1 MLEESYQLQIGTP
14 GSYANP
20 MRSGSFEGLVVF
32 DVVEKTNEQGK
43 TYYDIDD
50 DSGQLIVS
58 DTYDDIPLA
67 DEYSLA
73 IIRDTAYM
81 AKQFREGI
89 REGNPRYYQDSLAEQ
104 MERYQYHLERA
115 EPPAKPQA
123 QAQAQENQKQ
133 REPAPA
139 PNRSRGMDM

>member
-1 MLEESYQLQIGTP
+1 
-14 GSYANP
+14 
-20 MRSGSFEGLVVF
+20 
-32 DVVEKTNEQGK
+32 
-43 TYYDIDD
+43 
-50 DSGQLIVS
+50 
-58 DTYDDIPLA
+58 
-67 DEYSLA
+67 
-73 IIRDTAYM
+73 M

-123 QAQAQENQKQ
+123 QENQAQENQKQ

-139 PNRSRGMDM
+139 PNRSSGMNI